1 MLQDIP
7 VAPFAPRR
15 SAPRRTGGS
24 ARSAS
29 RRLAALAIP
38 AAIGLAGLISAP
50 SPAAAQAWPAKP
62 IRWIV
67 PFAAGGIADVLSRT
81 VGAELEKAVGQPV
94 VVENKVGAAG
104 TIGVETLA
112 RAAPDGYTVGVIPAG
127 NIAVNPSLFKSLPY
141 KAADLA
147 PVTMLATAENVLVVS
162 PAVGVDS
169 LKALVERARSGPGSI
184 SYASPGAGSQA
195 HLAGELLALRTGTRL
210 THVAYKGTAPA
221 ITDLLGGHVSVMFS
235 QVISALEP
243 IRSGKLKA
251 LGVASPKRNP
261 LLPDVPTI
269 AEQDLPGFEAVSWY
283 ALMVPAG
290 TPKPV
295 VDRLQDEVSK
305 ILKSPA
311 VSGKLSQLG
320 ADVDGGTSAALA
332 ATIQRETERWAEVIR
347 KQNIP
352 LQ

>member
-1 MLQDIP
+1 MWLQGHRAGDH
-7 VAPFAPRR
+7 
-15 SAPRRTGGS
+15 
-24 ARSAS
+24 
-29 RRLAALAIP
+29 RL
-38 AAIGLAGLISAP
+38 
-50 SPAAAQAWPAKP
+50 
-62 IRWIV
+62 
-67 PFAAGGIADVLSRT
+67 
-81 VGAELEKAVGQPV
+81 
-94 VVENKVGAAG
+94 
-104 TIGVETLA
+104 
-112 RAAPDGYTVGVIPAG
+112 
-127 NIAVNPSLFKSLPY
+127 
-141 KAADLA
+141 
-147 PVTMLATAENVLVVS
+147 S
-162 PAVGVDS
+162 PAV
-169 LKALVERARSGPGSI
+169 
-184 SYASPGAGSQA
+184 
-195 HLAGELLALRTGTRL
+195 
-210 THVAYKGTAPA
+210 
-221 ITDLLGGHVSVMFS
+221 VMFS

-251 LGVASPKRNP
+251 LGVANPKRNP

-347 KQNIP
+347 KQNIRCNDFMD
-352 LQ
+352 LHYLNHDDVAALAMST